1 MGDCELKSSAGSALI
16 VAYRRHQNL
25 ARLISLCVKRDMSPI
40 YVSLDG
46 PPSIN
51 EKNETDECRRVVRE
65 MQAQYPGRIRERISN
80 ANLGAAHSVLAA
92 VTWAFQ
98 TEDFLIVIE
107 DDCIPNDEFFDFVQ
121 LGKKF
126 LEKSDDCYIICGTQ
140 FAPVSVTF
148 STWALSSY
156 PLIWGWATSRD
167 KWQSILGLLAK
178 YENSNRFS
186 GHGSLSERSFWHS
199 GAMRSYKGFVDAW
212 DLPLVNALRH
222 VGGLALLPGENL
234 VTNIGNDGFA
244 THTVE
249 SSQWLNLST
258 GKVNFSESEPA
269 KNPELDNWL
278 KNNFYRIRPRH
289 LVTNKLTALLDLIG
303 FHKKKR
309 PPLISRI
316 FNT

>member
-1 MGDCELKSSAGSALI
+1 MSA
-16 VAYRRHQNL
+16 
-25 ARLISLCVKRDMSPI
+25 I
-40 YVSLDG
+40 YVCLDG
-46 PPSIN
+46 PASIN
-51 EKNETDECRRVVRE
+51 EKNETDECRGVLRK
-65 MQAQYPGRIRERISN
+65 MQAQYPGRIRERISDV
-80 ANLGAAHSVLAA
+80 NLGAAHSVLAA

-107 DDCIPNDEFFDFVQ
+107 DDCIPIDDFFDFVQ

-126 LEKSDDCYIICGTQ
+126 LEKSGDCYIICGSQ
-140 FAPVSVTF
+140 FAPASVTF

-167 KWQSILGLLAK
+167 KWQSILGLLAE
-178 YENSNRFS
+178 YENSTRFS

-244 THTVE
+244 THTLE
-249 SSQWLNLST
+249 GSKWLNLPT
-258 GKVNFSESEPA
+258 GKVNFSYSEPA
-269 KNPELDNWL
+269 KNLELDNWL
-278 KNNFYRIRPRH
+278 RGNFYRIRPRH
-289 LVTNKLTALLDLIG
+289 LVTNSVTALLDSIG
-303 FHKKKR
+303 FHKRKR
-309 PPLISRI
+309 QPLMSRI
-316 FNT
+316 INTY